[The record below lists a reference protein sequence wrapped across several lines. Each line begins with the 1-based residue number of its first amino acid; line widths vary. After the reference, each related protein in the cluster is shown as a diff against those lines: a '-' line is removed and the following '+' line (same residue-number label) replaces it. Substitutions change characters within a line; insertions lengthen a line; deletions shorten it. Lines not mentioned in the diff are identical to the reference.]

1 MKGLERLAALYERV
15 ERMEAARVQLAA
27 AAVADVTRER
37 MAEEAYGRAEGELAR
52 AALVDGD
59 RRAWVVAASAG
70 EFAADREDRLARVQ
84 VQREAAYGDAMAD
97 YTASRLQSQQV
108 LQVVERRQRSVKV
121 LEERRA
127 QATADDRYGA
137 RLGWTRAQESM
148 KDR

>member
-1 MKGLERLAALYERV
+1 MKGLERLAALYERL

-52 AALVDGD
+52 AALVGGD
-59 RRAWVVAASAG
+59 RRAWVV
-70 EFAADREDRLARVQ
+70 AADREDRLARVQ
-84 VQREAAYGDAMAD
+84 VQREAAYGDAMAE
-97 YTASRLQSQQV
+97 YTACRLQSQQV
-108 LQVVERRQRSVKV
+108 LQVVERRQRSEKV
-121 LEERRA
+121 LEDRRT